1 MMLAIAA
8 FLLLAVFLR
17 ETRTGI
23 SPLGGKDLE
32 RHRRASE
39 EQCRQWMYP
48 FN

>member
-8 FLLLAVFLR
+8 ALLLAAFLR
-17 ETRTGI
+17 ELRTRI
-23 SPLGGKDLE
+23 SPLGRKDME